1 MQEHASSKKLEEFTR
16 WFLRFNGYFSIEN
29 FIVHAADDPMRIS
42 GGVVA
47 PHTETDTLAIRMP
60 YSKEITGR
68 LKIANYTPLVEG
80 SDGRM
85 DVIIA
90 ESKSG
95 GENRPNKVWREKE
108 QRAVEYITRFVG
120 LCETEEE
127 IGKVSCGL
135 LSKYFYEN
143 ERARYR
149 YIIFSEEP
157 NAHYRD
163 KGIGYMTY
171 EDLVRFL
178 VSVRGECWVTANIGV
193 ASVHDQW
200 NPLIKEVFEIANDQS
215 RPIDERRKEALRKIL
230 ED

>member
-16 WFLRFNGYFSIEN
+16 WFLRLTGIFQLRTSSSMRLTILCGSRWGRCTAYGDRYTGDPNAVFEGDHRQIEDCKLHSSCRGQRRKNG
-29 FIVHAADDPMRIS
+29 R
-42 GGVVA
+42 
-47 PHTETDTLAIRMP
+47 
-60 YSKEITGR
+60 
-68 LKIANYTPLVEG
+68 
-80 SDGRM
+80 
-85 DVIIA
+85 IIA

-157 NAHYRD
+157 NAHYRT
-163 KGIGYMTY
+163 KGLDT
-171 EDLVRFL
+171 
-178 VSVRGECWVTANIGV
+178 
-193 ASVHDQW
+193 
-200 NPLIKEVFEIANDQS
+200 
-215 RPIDERRKEALRKIL
+215 
-230 ED
+230 